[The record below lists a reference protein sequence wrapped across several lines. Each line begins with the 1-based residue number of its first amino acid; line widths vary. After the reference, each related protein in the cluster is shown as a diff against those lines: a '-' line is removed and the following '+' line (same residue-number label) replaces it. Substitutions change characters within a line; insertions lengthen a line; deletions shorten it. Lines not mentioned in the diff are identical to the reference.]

1 MDDGPSLIGGA
12 VPGDAARVSRPFTL
26 QHLAIREL
34 RNLERVDLE
43 PARRINVIYGNNG
56 HGKTSVLEAI
66 YLLATSRSFRTSRL
80 AEVLRHDV
88 AVGSSRGTFAEHWPD
103 NTITRE
109 QSVGVEGSRRRVKLN
124 GQAPRSLTDY
134 ATRSPVV
141 VFDPQQ
147 MTLSTGPSSE
157 RRTLLDRVTLFTH
170 PEVATHRSRYQQA
183 LRDRQRLLADSWPRF
198 DRPEL
203 DAYEVLLAEHGAAL
217 TRARRA
223 ACATLTGELGRAW
236 HEIASPELELT
247 AAYDPR
253 GSDDVATGVAQ
264 LADDRRKDGQRKT
277 TSFGPHRDDLTLAL
291 DGHPA
296 RVVGSQGQHRAI
308 TLALKSAELVC
319 IAEARQLEP
328 ILLLDD
334 VSSEL
339 DAERTA
345 ALFAFLAA
353 TESQIF
359 LTTTRRDLIVTP
371 AKRGEERCDFEV
383 KNGVVVPVRSPS

>member
-1 MDDGPSLIGGA
+1 MSK
-12 VPGDAARVSRPFTL
+12 RFTL
-26 QHLAIREL
+26 QHLAIRQL

-43 PARRINVIYGNNG
+43 PASRINVIYGNNG
-56 HGKTSVLEAI
+56 HGKTSVLEAV

-80 AEVLRHDV
+80 AEVLRHQAD
-88 AVGSSRGTFAEHWPD
+88 VGSSRGTFAEHWPD
-103 NTITRE
+103 HTITRE
-109 QSVGVEGSRRRVKLN
+109 QSVGVEGGRRRVKLD
-124 GQAPRSLTDY
+124 GQAPRSLAEY

-147 MTLSTGPSSE
+147 LTLSTGPSSE

-203 DAYEVLLAEHGAAL
+203 DAYEELLAEHGAAL
-217 TRARRA
+217 TRARRS
-223 ACATLTGELGRAW
+223 ACETLIGELGRAW
-236 HEIASPELELT
+236 LEIAAPELGLT

-253 GSDDVATGVAQ
+253 GSDDVATGIRQ
-264 LADDRRKDGQRKT
+264 LAADRRKDGQRKT
-277 TSFGPHRDDLTLAL
+277 TSFGPHRDDLSLGL

-296 RVVGSQGQHRAI
+296 RVVGSQGQHRAL

-319 IAEARQLEP
+319 IANARQLEP

-345 ALFAFLAA
+345 ALFAFLAE
-353 TESQIF
+353 TQSQIF

-371 AKRGEERCDFEV
+371 AKPGDERRDFEV
-383 KNGVVVPVRSPS
+383 KNGVVTAAAAAS